1 MHRDTQVPFGA
12 HLQMKKSRPW
22 RGGSTV
28 VTIVLADD
36 HAIVR
41 QGLRTLLESDPQF
54 EVVGEAADGREAI
67 ELVKRRKPT
76 VLIADLMM
84 PGLNGL
90 EITRKV
96 FRLKSNTRV
105 IVLSMYRDE
114 AYVLE
119 ALRNGA
125 VGYVAKESSG
135 AELFQAIR
143 KTVAGRRYLSPI
155 ISEAAMDSYSA
166 KGTILQKAQAGL
178 PDPYDTLTARERKV
192 LQLIVEGATDRDMGA
207 RLKIGSRAVETHRAA
222 LMRKLG
228 LNTRRQLIRYVLQ
241 RGIVPRRGLKSIR
254 KK

>member
-1 MHRDTQVPFGA
+1 M
-12 HLQMKKSRPW
+12 
-22 RGGSTV
+22 
-28 VTIVLADD
+28 TIVLADD

-90 EITRKV
+90 ETTRKV
-96 FRLKSNTRV
+96 SRLKSNTRV
-105 IVLSMYRDE
+105 IVLSMYRNE

-119 ALRNGA
+119 ALRSGA
-125 VGYVAKESSG
+125 AGYVAKESGG

-143 KTVAGRRYLSPI
+143 EAVAGRRYLSPI
-155 ISEAAMDSYSA
+155 ISEAAIDSYSA
-166 KGTILQKAQAGL
+166 KGTILQKVQADS
-178 PDPYDTLTARERKV
+178 PDPYDTLTARERMV
-192 LQLIVEGATDRDMGA
+192 LQLIVEGATDRDLGD
-207 RLKIGSRAVETHRAA
+207 RLKIGSRAVEIHRAA

-228 LNTRRQLIRYVLQ
+228 LHTRRKLIRYALQ
-241 RGIVPRRGLKSIR
+241 RGVVLGHEPKSIR
-254 KK
+254 KKHNKSGMPG

>member
-1 MHRDTQVPFGA
+1 M
-12 HLQMKKSRPW
+12 
-22 RGGSTV
+22 

-54 EVVGEAADGREAI
+54 EVVGEAVNGREAI

-90 EITRKV
+90 ETTRKV
-96 FRLKSNTRV
+96 LRLKSNTRV
-105 IVLSMYRDE
+105 IVLSMYRNE

-119 ALRNGA
+119 ALRIGA
-125 VGYVAKESSG
+125 AGYIAKESGG

-143 KTVAGRRYLSPI
+143 EVVAGRRYLSPI
-155 ISEAAMDSYSA
+155 ISESSIDSYSSM
-166 KGTILQKAQAGL
+166 GTILQKAQAGS

-192 LQLIVEGATDRDMGA
+192 LQLVVEGATNRDMGA
-207 RLKIGSRAVETHRAA
+207 RLKISSRAVEIHRAA
-222 LMRKLG
+222 LMQKLGFKTRRKLI
-228 LNTRRQLIRYVLQ
+228 LYALQ
-241 RGIVPRRGLKSIR
+241 RGVVPEHEPKSIR

>member
-1 MHRDTQVPFGA
+1 
-12 HLQMKKSRPW
+12 
-22 RGGSTV
+22 
-28 VTIVLADD
+28 
-36 HAIVR
+36 
-41 QGLRTLLESDPQF
+41 LESDPQF

-76 VLIADLMM
+76 VLIVDLMM

-125 VGYVAKESSG
+125 AGYVAKESSG

-143 KTVAGRRYLSPI
+143 ETVAGRRYLSPT
-155 ISEAAMDSYSA
+155 ISEASIDSYSS
-166 KGTILQKAQAGL
+166 KGTILQKAQAGS

-192 LQLIVEGATDRDMGA
+192 LQLVVEGATNRDMGA
-207 RLKIGSRAVETHRAA
+207 RLKIGSRAVEIHRVAV
-222 LMRKLG
+222 MRKLG
-228 LNTRRQLIRYVLQ
+228 LNTRRKLILYALQ
-241 RGIVPRRGLKSIR
+241 RGVAPGHEPKSIR
-254 KK
+254 KKYNKSGAPR

>member
-1 MHRDTQVPFGA
+1 MAR
-12 HLQMKKSRPW
+12 KR
-22 RGGSTV
+22 

-67 ELVKRRKPT
+67 ELVKRRKPM

-90 EITRKV
+90 ETTRKV
-96 FRLKSNTRV
+96 LRLKSKTRV
-105 IVLSMYRDE
+105 IVLSMYRNE

-119 ALRNGA
+119 ALKIGA
-125 VGYVAKESSG
+125 AGYIAKESGG

-143 KTVAGRRYLSPI
+143 EVVAGRRYLSPI
-155 ISEAAMDSYSA
+155 ISEAAIDSYSSM
-166 KGTILQKAQAGL
+166 GTILKKAQAGS
-178 PDPYDTLTARERKV
+178 PDLYDTLTARERKV
-192 LQLIVEGATDRDMGA
+192 LQLVVEGVTNRDMGA
-207 RLKIGSRAVETHRAA
+207 RLKIGSRAAEIHRAA

-228 LNTRRQLIRYVLQ
+228 LNTRRKLILYALK
-241 RGIVPRRGLKSIR
+241 RGVAPGHEPKPIR
-254 KK
+254 KKQNKSGAPI